1 MIISGFS
8 SANSI
13 GEYSFV
19 FETDIQNITQ
29 FLIDAADPTDDPAW
43 IEEIK
48 EVLLS
53 LKNWMKIHHSLWFIG
68 SFRKSKST
76 ERKKIWI
83 LFFVEDGLE
92 TSLENLDGEFNN
104 SQP

>member
-1 MIISGFS
+1 MIFALFLLLGKSIFIYWLGKNSTLLWPLSYPTNNIKLYDDYSGLS

-53 LKNWMKIHHSLWFIG
+53 LKK
-68 SFRKSKST
+68 
-76 ERKKIWI
+76 
-83 LFFVEDGLE
+83 
-92 TSLENLDGEFNN
+92 
-104 SQP
+104 

>member
-1 MIISGFS
+1 MVVISGFS

-48 EVLLS
+48 EVLLC
-53 LKNWMKIHHSLWFIG
+53 LLY
-68 SFRKSKST
+68 
-76 ERKKIWI
+76 
-83 LFFVEDGLE
+83 
-92 TSLENLDGEFNN
+92 TSPSPRDRG
-104 SQP
+104 